1 MGVGGTRTI
10 PIASR
15 IAYSHYSGRLWL
27 SVSRTRVFHARVFRM
42 QVFNHF
48 DEFYG
53 NWFVVFEPAKIA

>member
-10 PIASR
+10 LIASR

-27 SVSRTRVFHARVFRM
+27 SVSRTRVFRM

-48 DEFYG
+48 DEFYR